1 MSERRRRRPL
11 VVFAPVSK
19 QSANESGLARV
30 DELLDR
36 VCAWGR
42 AREDVRGIILF
53 GSQARTSRPADR
65 WSDVDLLISCH
76 NPRGLLESRDWLEA
90 LGEARVTFLETN
102 PVDGEKERRVLF
114 ADGLD
119 VDFNMVSSRRLR
131 LLNFALGR
139 WGFLVPASSRRQAL
153 DGVLALTTIMCAGF
167 RILLDKDGVLARVAG
182 LVSGMTPPLPS
193 ERPLDEIAS
202 DFWYHA
208 VWTAKK
214 LRRGELWMAKRCCDS
229 YLKDRFLEVYSL
241 ARSRSEGLATVRFI
255 DEALDTETA
264 KQLRESYSAYDRAG
278 VARALTATLDLF
290 AHAAR
295 QASERLGVS
304 LDADE
309 ERFARTE
316 VARVLS
322 EATDSPESPS

>member
-1 MSERRRRRPL
+1 M
-11 VVFAPVSK
+11 SK
-19 QSANESGLARV
+19 QTTNESGLARV

-53 GSQARTSRPADR
+53 GSQARTSHPADP
-65 WSDVDLLISCH
+65 WSDVDLLISCRD
-76 NPRGLLESRDWLEA
+76 PRGLLESSDWLEA
-90 LGEARVTFLETN
+90 LGETRITFLETN

-119 VDFNMVSSRRLR
+119 VDFSTVSSRRLR
-131 LLNFALGR
+131 LLGFALGR
-139 WGFLVPASSRRQAL
+139 WRFLAPPSSRRQARS
-153 DGVLALTTIMCAGF
+153 GVEALATIMRPGY

-182 LVSGMTPPLPS
+182 LVSRLTLPPS
-193 ERPLDEIAS
+193 RERPLDEITG

-214 LRRGELWMAKRCCDS
+214 LRRGELWMAKGCCDG

-241 ARSRSEGLATVRFI
+241 ARTQPEGLTAVRFI
-255 DEALDTETA
+255 DETLDAETA
-264 KQLRESYSAYDRAG
+264 EQLRESYGAYDRAG
-278 VARALTATLDLF
+278 VARALTVTLDLF
-290 AHAAR
+290 ARAAR
-295 QASERLGVS
+295 QASERLGIS

-309 ERFARTE
+309 EQFARAE
-316 VARVLS
+316 VARVLKG
-322 EATDSPESPS
+322 ATNSQESPS